1 MGLKRS
7 IMSRVKDFDE
17 ILEDL
22 INEGLAEDEIER
34 YAELKEEK
42 NNREKRVDILRKE
55 GAKDSLVI
63 GQSV

>member
-22 INEGLAEDEIER
+22 INAGLAEDEIER

-42 NNREKRVDILRKE
+42 NNREKRADILRKE
-55 GAKDSLVI
+55 GAKV
-63 GQSV
+63 

>member
-22 INEGLAEDEIER
+22 INAGLAEDEIER
-34 YAELKEEK
+34 YA
-42 NNREKRVDILRKE
+42 
-55 GAKDSLVI
+55 
-63 GQSV
+63 